1 MEFQQGTATRDLTCH
16 YNLSKKYTIKEHF
29 NLLCNPFNCSLI
41 KGFAMIYLKHSGS
54 WLDQLIHGRNSV
66 TVA

>member
-1 MEFQQGTATRDLTCH
+1 MV
-16 YNLSKKYTIKEHF
+16 KKQF

-41 KGFAMIYLKHSGS
+41 KGFAMIDPKHLGS
-54 WLDQLIHGRNSV
+54 WLDQLFHGRNSV